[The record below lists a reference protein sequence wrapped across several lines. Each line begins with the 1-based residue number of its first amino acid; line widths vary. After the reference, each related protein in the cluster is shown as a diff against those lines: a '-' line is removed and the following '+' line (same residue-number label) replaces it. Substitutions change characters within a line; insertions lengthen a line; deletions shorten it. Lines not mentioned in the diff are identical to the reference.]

1 MQILKAIDFIEA
13 RLSDEL
19 SLGSV
24 AAAAGLSS
32 YHFSRMFRAL
42 TGETLTSYIRR
53 RRLTE
58 AARRLIHRDDRLI
71 ELAQSYGFD
80 SQAAFSRAFKR
91 QFGVPPGAY
100 RKARRAMPWAYRP
113 ALVADDFNLD
123 EEFRA
128 MEPKI
133 VKKPMF
139 KAVGM
144 AKEFSQDSSDGIPA
158 LWTAFWKRHSEIK
171 NAVEGHCLG
180 LCVGV
185 EDDDAFTYAAALEVS
200 DIVDVPK
207 DMCAWTIAGQTYAV
221 FSVSLTGT
229 EPIGVELRRA
239 NRYIWNT
246 WLPKSGYV
254 FAKAADFEYYDE
266 RFDPKTLSGEIDL
279 YIPLRRAWGC
289 ARPGFDGAAVAL

>member
-1 MQILKAIDFIEA
+1 MRILRAIDFIEA
-13 RLSDEL
+13 RLTDEL
-19 SLGSV
+19 SLGPV

-42 TGETLTSYIRR
+42 TGETVTSYIRR

-58 AARRLIHRDDRLI
+58 AARSLIHRDDRLI
-71 ELAQSYGFD
+71 ELALTYGFD

-113 ALVADDFNLD
+113 AMVADDFKLD

-128 MEPKI
+128 MEPRI
-133 VKKPMF
+133 VTKPAF
-139 KAVGM
+139 KAVGL
-144 AKEFSQDSSDGIPA
+144 AKEFNHDTSDGISA
-158 LWTAFWKRHSEIK
+158 LWTAFWKRHKEVE
-171 NAVEGHCLG
+171 NAVNGHCLG

-185 EDDDAFTYAAALEVS
+185 EDDDAFTYAAALEVTGLEN
-200 DIVDVPK
+200 VPK
-207 DMCAWTIAGQTYAV
+207 GMRGWTIAGQTYAV
-221 FSVSLTGT
+221 FTVPLSGK
-229 EPIGVELRRA
+229 EPIGAELRRA

-254 FAKAADFEYYDE
+254 FAKAADFEYYDD

-279 YIPLRRAWGC
+279 YIPVHRA
-289 ARPGFDGAAVAL
+289 